1 LKGRERKMK
10 LYNTLSRTKEEF
22 EPLNDKIVNMY
33 VCGPTVYNYIHIGN
47 ARAFIVFDTVRR
59 YLEYKGYKVNYVQNF
74 TDIDDKIIKRA
85 QEENVTTK
93 EVAEKYIE
101 EYFIDADNLGIKRAT
116 VHPKATEHIEDIIE
130 FIKILIDKGYAYVV
144 NGNVYFE
151 TAKFKDY
158 GKLSHKNIEELQAGA
173 RIEINEEKKNPLD
186 FVLWKAQKPGE
197 PAWDS
202 PWGKG
207 RPGWHI
213 ECSVMSTKYLGKTLD
228 IHAGGPDLVFPHHE
242 NEIAQS
248 EAAYGQPFSKYW
260 MHIGYLNINNE
271 KMSKSKGNFFTVREI
286 TEKYNPEVLRLFMLM
301 AHYRSPINFSLDLM
315 EQAKSAYERLL
326 NAVANLKHLLTVCKD
341 RELNEE
347 EKRIKEKFEE
357 YKKEFEDAMD
367 DDFNTADAISVLFEM
382 AKTANTNISGNSSK
396 KLVEYILDIF
406 LKLSEILG
414 LSYRGVETE
423 LNDEEILALIEE
435 RQKARKEKNWKL
447 ADEIRDRLREK
458 GIILED
464 TPEGVRWKRV

>member
-1 LKGRERKMK
+1 
-10 LYNTLSRTKEEF
+10 
-22 EPLNDKIVNMY
+22 MY

-93 EVAEKYIE
+93 EVAEKYID
-101 EYFIDADNLGIKRAT
+101 EYFKDADNLGIKRAT

-213 ECSVMSTKYLGKTLD
+213 ECSAMSTKYLGKTLD

-382 AKTANTNISGNSSK
+382 SKTANTNISGNSSK

>member
-1 LKGRERKMK
+1 MK

-357 YKKEFEDAMD
+357 YKKEFEEAMD

-382 AKTANTNISGNSSK
+382 SKTANTNISGNSSK

>member
-1 LKGRERKMK
+1 MK
-10 LYNTLSRTKEEF
+10 LYNTLSRTKEEL

-93 EVAEKYIE
+93 EVAEKYID
-101 EYFIDADNLGIKRAT
+101 EYFKDADNLGIKRAT

-248 EAAYGQPFSKYW
+248 EAAYEQPFSKYW

-315 EQAKSAYERLL
+315 EQANSAYERLL
-326 NAVANLKHLLTVCKD
+326 NALANLKHLANVCKD
-341 RELNEE
+341 GGLNEE
-347 EKRIKEKFEE
+347 EKKLMEKFEE
-357 YKKEFEDAMD
+357 YKKEFEEAMD

-382 AKTANTNISGNSSK
+382 AKTANTNLSGNSSK
-396 KLVEYILDIF
+396 KLVEYILDMF
-406 LKLSEILG
+406 LKLSEVLG

-423 LNDEEILALIEE
+423 LDDEEILALIEE

>member
-1 LKGRERKMK
+1 MK

-22 EPLNDKIVNMY
+22 QPLNDKVVNMY

-93 EVAEKYIE
+93 ELAEKYIH
-101 EYFIDADNLGIKRAT
+101 EYFKDADNLGIKRAT
-116 VHPKATEHIEDIIE
+116 VHPKATEHIEDIVK

-202 PWGKG
+202 PWGRG

-228 IHAGGPDLVFPHHE
+228 IHAGGPDLIFPHHE

-248 EAAYGQPFSKYW
+248 EALYGQQFSKYW

-286 TEKYNPEVLRLFMLM
+286 TEKYHPEVLRLFMLM
-301 AHYRSPINFSLDLM
+301 AHYRNPINFSLDLM
-315 EQAKSAYERLL
+315 DQANSAYERLL
-326 NAVANLKHLLTVCKD
+326 NAMANLKHLLTVCKE

-347 EKRIKEKFEE
+347 EKRIVEKFEE
-357 YKKEFEDAMD
+357 YKKEFEEAMD

-382 AKTANTNISGNSSK
+382 AKTANINLSGNSSK
-396 KLVEYILDIF
+396 ELVKYILDMF

-414 LSYRGVETE
+414 LFYRSVKTDID
-423 LNDEEILALIEE
+423 DEEILALIEK
-435 RQKARKEKNWKL
+435 RQQARKEKNWKL

-464 TPEGVRWKRV
+464 TPEGVRWKRM

>member
-1 LKGRERKMK
+1 MK

-382 AKTANTNISGNSSK
+382 SKTANTNISGNSSK

>member
-1 LKGRERKMK
+1 MK